1 MALDNEKRNKM
12 EKQPEVTTTNQYIE
26 AIKKLASDR
35 DKLYLFRGEPK
46 RFQHTLPTLYRNE
59 ALLYAP
65 TYYYRMLLSEIG
77 KSNYATNT
85 DLSSSMAELQHY
97 GAKSNLL
104 DVTTNALVA
113 LHFALGKDEYKDE
126 RGGVKVYAVKKEKI
140 KFDTG
145 HTIAL
150 KLATNFMD
158 LKEIWKFYRACEKIR
173 RIYHDVDAIHLDI
186 EMLNHVK
193 KKGDCDV
200 ESIDTILNFME
211 KLTQIAKT
219 RERYCQ
225 PLRVYEDLRKT
236 HFFYGSK
243 NTERIRRQSGAF
255 IAPPILDRGE
265 DQTLAKALQRS
276 LEKEEIFINQL
287 YRNNVDNFKPEKE
300 VSKLNQKFLKLFE
313 NKALLNIEDMEKIRD
328 MYYKAYLEDMLSRID
343 QQIVSELD
351 CTEIFINKEK
361 LGALKRDL
369 KMLGIDSGTVFPD
382 VENISD
388 SIIPTSSTQTAHDD
402 LRAICERV
410 HLSEEKNFEGD
421 IK

>member
-1 MALDNEKRNKM
+1 MENKIY
-12 EKQPEVTTTNQYIE
+12 NISQYIE
-26 AIKKLASDR
+26 AIKKQASDK
-35 DKLYLFRGEPK
+35 DMLYIFRGEPK
-46 RFQHTLPTLYRNE
+46 EFQYTLPTLYRNE
-59 ALLYAP
+59 SLLYAP
-65 TYYYRMLLSEIG
+65 AYYYRMLLSEIG

-113 LHFALGKDEYKDE
+113 LHFALGKGEDRDE
-126 RGGVKVYAVKKEKI
+126 GIVKIYSVKKEKI

-150 KLATNFMD
+150 KLATSFMD
-158 LKEIWKFYRACEKIR
+158 LEEIWNFYRACEKIR
-173 RIYHDVDAIHLDI
+173 RIYHNVDNIHLDT
-186 EMLNHVK
+186 EMLSYEK
-193 KKGDCDV
+193 KKGGSDA

-225 PLRVYEDLRKT
+225 PLRVYEDLRKA

-265 DQTLAKALQRS
+265 DKAIAKTLRELLKNDEMDIS
-276 LEKEEIFINQL
+276 QL
-287 YRNNVDNFKPEKE
+287 YHNNVDKFKNSNSKEKLSE
-300 VSKLNQKFLKLFE
+300 IDQKFFRLFE
-313 NKALLNIEDMEKIRD
+313 NKDTLNIEDMEKVRD
-328 MYYKAYLEDMLSRID
+328 IYYKAYLDDMLSRINR
-343 QQIVSELD
+343 QIISELD
-351 CTEIFINKEK
+351 CKEIVINKKNFVE
-361 LGALKRDL
+361 LKRDL

-388 SIIPTSSTQTAHDD
+388 SIIPSSSMKTSRGD
-402 LRAICERV
+402 LRAIYEGEYL
-410 HLSEEKNFEGD
+410 HEKSFEENF
-421 IK
+421 K